1 MRVDLYQSISKSKSH
16 TTSIK
21 LNKETYKIR
30 NIITSSLNKNFDF
43 SNKELSK
50 LNRNE
55 LKEISAI
62 VSTKKKKEIVNILYP
77 IIKSQIS
84 NKYLKLNKKIIR
96 PSLQCKYIW
105 SKKDENYSR
114 KTFYKN
120 NVMYESK
127 SKENFCF
134 PTRPHQDF
142 ENNGFRSL
150 NTIIFYFQLTKV
162 NKNSCDL
169 KVANFI
175 GKPSLLEYKNQ
186 WNYQNQFSKKCN
198 ESLKWITP
206 KNLNKDHVVIMD
218 ALTPHAS
225 DLGSKIPRLAI
236 NVKLHPTNNDFLFE
250 NKFLRYFKG
259 NRFSNQKKIAI
270 LKNYL
275 IQNLNKRPEFL
286 LELAILEYFFGELKA
301 SIEFIRSFCS
311 FKISKTEAYKILTGM
326 ILKKN
331 LFQIN
336 KKDINN
342 LKNNRLVINDLS
354 FAKRSLDFLKS

>member
-1 MRVDLYQSISKSKSH
+1 MRVDLYQSISKSKSR

-30 NIITSSLNKNFDF
+30 SLIASSLNENFDF

-50 LNRNE
+50 LSRNE
-55 LKEISAI
+55 LKEISEI
-62 VSTKKKKEIVNILYP
+62 VSVEKKEIIDIIYP

-84 NKYLKLNKKIIR
+84 DKYLKLNKKVIR
-96 PSLQCKYIW
+96 PSLQCKYVW
-105 SKKDENYSR
+105 GKKDENYSR

-120 NVMYESK
+120 NAMYESK
-127 SKENFCF
+127 LRENFCF

-150 NTIIFYFQLTKV
+150 NTTIFYFQLTEV
-162 NKNSCDL
+162 NKNTCDL
-169 KVANFI
+169 KVANFFD
-175 GKPSLLEYKNQ
+175 KPSLLEYKNQ

-198 ESLKWITP
+198 EDLKWITP

-225 DLGSKIPRLAI
+225 DLTSKIPRLAI
-236 NVKLHPTNNDFLFE
+236 NVKLHPSTNDFLFE
-250 NKFLRYFKG
+250 NKFLKYFKG
-259 NRFSNQKKIAI
+259 NRFSNQKKIKI
-270 LKNYL
+270 LKDYF
-275 IQNLNKRPEFL
+275 IENLDKRPEFYM
-286 LELAILEYFFGELKA
+286 ELAILEYFFGQLKL

-311 FKISKTEAYKILTGM
+311 FKISKSEACKILIGM

-354 FAKRSLDFLKS
+354 FAKRSLEFLKF